1 MVIDMK
7 IIHFADLHL
16 GVETY
21 GRLDPATGLNTRFQD
36 FLTAFDKLVDFAVAE
51 KADLVLFCGDAFKHR
66 DPSQTQQ
73 REFARRVRR
82 LADAGIPVFL
92 LVGNHDLPA
101 AAGRATSTEIY
112 DTLKISGVT
121 VAARPGVYPVETAAG
136 PVQIAAL
143 PWPRKG
149 ALEVKAQRE
158 ERQLSAEETKTRIES
173 ILTDTIA
180 RMAETVNPAIPAI
193 LAAHIWVDGARLG
206 SEKSLV
212 LGNEPTVMLSNIV
225 HPVFDY
231 VALGH
236 LHKRQ
241 ELNQSPP
248 VVYSG
253 SLERLDFGE
262 EKDDKGF
269 YVVDITGETGRR
281 RTDFAFHRLEGRR
294 FLTLETTIAEDSLD
308 PTADVLSK
316 LSANCRAVTDAVVQ
330 LKVHL
335 SESMA
340 GTLRDNE
347 IREALKP
354 AHYATIARFVERRA
368 RSRFGGTPDESLTP
382 RQALE
387 RYLAGREMSD
397 ARRRRLLE
405 YADRLIS
412 EVSLS

>member
-1 MVIDMK
+1 MK

-21 GRLDPATGLNTRFQD
+21 GRVDPATGLNTRFQD
-36 FLTAFDKLVDFAVAE
+36 FLEAFDKLVDFAITE

-66 DPSQTQQ
+66 DPTQTQQ

-82 LADAGIPVFL
+82 LADSGVPVFL

-112 DTLKISGVT
+112 DTLKIPGVT
-121 VAARPGVYPVETAAG
+121 VASRPEITIIQTPSG
-136 PVQIAAL
+136 PIQVAAL

-149 ALEVKAQRE
+149 ALEVKAQKE
-158 ERQLSAEETKTRIES
+158 EQNLSAEETKSRIES
-173 ILTDTIA
+173 ILSATIA
-180 RMAETVNPAIPAI
+180 RLAEEANPTIPAV

-212 LGNEPTVMLSNIV
+212 LGNEPTVMLSNII

-248 VVYSG
+248 VVYAG

-269 YVVDITGETGRR
+269 YIVEITEEAGRR
-281 RTDFAFHRLEGRR
+281 RTHFTFHRLDGRR
-294 FLTLETTIAEDSLD
+294 FLTLESAVAEDSLN
-308 PTADVLSK
+308 PTVDILNLLETSSDAI
-316 LSANCRAVTDAVVQ
+316 TDAVVQ
-330 LKVHL
+330 LKIHL
-335 SESMA
+335 PESLV
-340 GTLRDNE
+340 GTIRDNA

-354 AHYATIARFVERRA
+354 AHYATIARVVERRA
-368 RSRFGGTPDESLTP
+368 RSRFGGAPGESLTP

-387 RYLAGREMSD
+387 RYLAGREMSE
-397 ARRRRLLE
+397 AHRKRLME
-405 YADRLIS
+405 YADRLLAETGTS
-412 EVSLS
+412 